1 MMDDYGAEIMGVRDD
16 SYEAQILRLGEYI
29 AENLPDFIWQD
40 AATVDVAISALET
53 LTAEL
58 HRRRQLDTVINKMS
72 FGEKELGYAGL

>member
-1 MMDDYGAEIMGVRDD
+1 MIDDYGAQIATPIED
-16 SYEAQILRLGEYI
+16 SCEAQIARLGEYI

-58 HRRRQLDTVINKMS
+58 HRRRQLDTVMS
-72 FGEKELGYAGL
+72 NPAFGEEELGYAGL